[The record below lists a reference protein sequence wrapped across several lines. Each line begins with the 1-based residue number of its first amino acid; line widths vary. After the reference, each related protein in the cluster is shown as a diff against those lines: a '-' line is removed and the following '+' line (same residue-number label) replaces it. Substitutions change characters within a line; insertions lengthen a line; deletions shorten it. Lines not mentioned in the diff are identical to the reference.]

1 MGRPRY
7 LPAAIAALALA
18 VSACTS
24 SGATSAPAA
33 PPSPSA
39 TPTNP
44 YQQTW
49 VDTQPC
55 PPADAP
61 GLPAG
66 TGCVTSA
73 VGDLDGDGTPDRFV
87 VYARLANRMPASWWA
102 EAIVDGNAT
111 PAMRLPF
118 GQAVGGD
125 DTVSPRA
132 VGAADANGDG
142 HADAFVMLSAELFH
156 SGAQP
161 IDAIYDVRDGRITA
175 ATSGGRLFLFRTGGI
190 SRYGQG
196 AVCGQAGDTHTF
208 TLGHVEQVPG
218 AWAWTKRIYDWRG
231 LTLMPGAA
239 SGGRL
244 PANLVINDPRIF
256 HFYRLICGSLQTS

>member
-1 MGRPRY
+1 MG
-7 LPAAIAALALA
+7 AIVTLALA
-18 VSACTS
+18 VNACTS
-24 SGATSAPAA
+24 SGASTAPTAS
-33 PPSPSA
+33 PSPSA
-39 TPTNP
+39 TAADP

-55 PPADAP
+55 PVADAP
-61 GLPAG
+61 DLPAG

-73 VGDLDGDGTPDRFV
+73 VGDLDGNGTPDRLV
-87 VYARLANRMPASWWA
+87 VFARLANRMPASWWA
-102 EAIVDGNAT
+102 EAIVDGTAT
-111 PAMRLPF
+111 PAVQLPY

-142 HADAFVMLSAELFH
+142 RADAFVALSAELFH

-161 IDAIYDVRDGRITA
+161 IDAIYDVTDGRITA

-196 AVCGQAGDTHTF
+196 AVCGQSGGTHTF
-208 TLGHVEQVPG
+208 TIGHVEQVPG
-218 AWAWTKRIYDWRG
+218 AWAWTKRTYVWRG
-231 LTLMPGAA
+231 LTLVRGAA
-239 SGGRL
+239 SAGRL
-244 PANLVINDPRIF
+244 PADLVINDPRVF